1 MIRKYL
7 LPMLAL
13 LGVVIII
20 IVIVLDNRPK
30 RSPAPPGQWPDV
42 PFASYVSGAG
52 VVEASN
58 GNSLI
63 GTAVS
68 GMVVSV
74 YVHAGDRVATGD
86 RLFKIDDREIQAQRV
101 SANAGTAEAKA
112 RWMQSEVLLRLAES
126 VPDQRAV
133 SREEI
138 SLRRSAVAIA
148 AAALQLAETRAAQID
163 LATERFTVRAVQ
175 PGKVLQMNL
184 HAGEFVQ
191 SGGQGKPLLLI
202 GDIRRLYVRADI
214 DEFDAFRVAPGAAG
228 VAFVRGAPQR
238 PVQLTFERIEPYIG
252 PKTALLG
259 TPTERVD
266 SRVLQV
272 IYSFDAS
279 ALPVYVG
286 QQMDVYIQTAP
297 SSPTKNPTPSMS
309 DHSSAASAS

>member
-7 LPMLAL
+7 LPLLAL
-13 LGVVIII
+13 LGVVIIVV
-20 IVIVLDNRPK
+20 VIVLDNRPK
-30 RSPAPPGQWPDV
+30 HSPAAPGQWPDV
-42 PFASYVSGAG
+42 PFAAYVFGAG

-58 GNSLI
+58 GNSVI
-63 GTAVS
+63 GTPVS
-68 GMVVSV
+68 GIVASV
-74 YVHAGDRVATGD
+74 YVHSGDQVVTGD
-86 RLFKIDDREIQAQRV
+86 RLFKIDDREIQAQRL
-101 SANAGTAEAKA
+101 SANASTAEAKA
-112 RWMQSEVLLRLAES
+112 RLIQVTEQLRLAES

-138 SLRRSAVAIA
+138 SQRRAAVAIA
-148 AAALQLAETRAAQID
+148 AAALQLAKTRAAQMD
-163 LATERFTVRAVQ
+163 LAAERFTVRAVQ

-214 DEFDAFRVAPGAAG
+214 DEFDAFRVVPGAAG

-238 PVQLTFERIEPYIG
+238 PVQLTFERIDPYVG

-297 SSPTKNPTPSMS
+297 SAPTKNPVPVTS
-309 DHSSAASAS
+309 DHASAASAS